1 MRIPLCLVIIALFAT
16 QAAAQTTAS
25 PGLKAAREAVG
36 SKLSDPLAAQ
46 FRAVVEKTVINKKN
60 EPMTVVC
67 GEVNAKNVFGGYA
80 GFAPFIYL
88 PRMKTA
94 FILGPD
100 KDIATIAMI
109 GDYCR

>member
-1 MRIPLCLVIIALFAT
+1 MRIPLSIAIIALLALP
-16 QAAAQTTAS
+16 ASAQTPA
-25 PGLKAAREAVG
+25 PGVKAAREAVE

-46 FRAVVEKTVINKKN
+46 YRSLVEKTVINKKN
-60 EPMTVVC
+60 EPMKVVC

-100 KDIATIAMI
+100 KDIATIAML